1 MSKITQ
7 AVAIASLFFM
17 AAVPIRAQSE
27 PKATVWIDPAS
38 QGASEL
44 QAAVLKKHTPLTFTT
59 DKASATQIAAL
70 TVTQKTGSTAKA
82 ILIGPAASGAERNM
96 TLVVSDPTTNTVVF
110 SYTCQKRGEG
120 ANFQSASECLAKHWS
135 NFLEKGKP

>member
-1 MSKITQ
+1 MSKITL
-7 AVAIASLFFM
+7 AVATASLFFL
-17 AAVPIRAQSE
+17 AAVPIRAQGQ

-38 QGASEL
+38 EGASEL

-59 DKASATQIAAL
+59 DEASATQIAAL
-70 TVTQKTGSTAKA
+70 TVAEKKGSTAKA
-82 ILIGPAASGAERNM
+82 IFIGPAASGAERNM
-96 TLVVSDPTTNTVVF
+96 TLVVSDPTTHTVVF

-120 ANFQSASECLAKHWS
+120 ANFQSAAECLAKHWS